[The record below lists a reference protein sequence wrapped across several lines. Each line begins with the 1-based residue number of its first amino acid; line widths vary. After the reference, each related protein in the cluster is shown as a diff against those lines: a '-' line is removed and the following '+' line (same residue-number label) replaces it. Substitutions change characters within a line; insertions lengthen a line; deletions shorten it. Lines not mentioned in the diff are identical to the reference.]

1 MSQFSKFT
9 KPAKV
14 DENLVYQQ
22 PIKYKKIN
30 PDARFGMNIAIIAP
44 GTFGKTLT
52 SVAFG
57 FFNSKYVSKLDKE
70 KFPYSIQLLKQGYMP
85 EVERIVI
92 HDIDNGYEKA
102 MSRGSFKTILSPLIP
117 ILDFV
122 EFDIPERDVEVE
134 KGKTKSVRVYDLLK
148 AKREVE
154 DAAKEAV
161 KDFGPE
167 VLWVVDSLSEYYQV
181 LDSMFSVVYEAVYDK
196 EVGSRVENQR
206 DWQIRNAW
214 WTEYMKRK
222 RKYKGWQVDTVKAI
236 PIPKQWI
243 KTKKVDRSAD
253 PFNIKWAEGSGGNA
267 FNLDQVYRL
276 YQDADGIPYFNLV
289 DGRHK
294 SKIAQEN
301 MEIYYEYDKRTVAFF
316 MIEHIAKYIIEGSE
330 IPEEELW

>member
-9 KPAKV
+9 KPTPAEDKTFAHPV
-14 DENLVYQQ
+14 R
-22 PIKYKKIN
+22 YKKIN
-30 PDARFGMNIAIIAP
+30 VDKRFGMNLAIIAP
-44 GTFGKTLT
+44 ATFGKTLT
-52 SVAFG
+52 ATAFG
-57 FFNSKYVSKLDKE
+57 YFNSKYISKLDKE
-70 KFPYSIQLLKQGYMP
+70 KFPYSIRLLKEGHMP
-85 EVERIVI
+85 EVERIVL
-92 HDIDNGYEKA
+92 HDLDNGYEKA
-102 MSRGSFKTILSPLIP
+102 MSRGNFKTILAPLIP
-117 ILDFV
+117 IIDVV

-134 KGKTKSVRVYDLLK
+134 KGKTKSVRVYELLK

-167 VLWVVDSLSEYYQV
+167 VLWVIDSMSEYYQV
-181 LDSMFSVVYEAVYDK
+181 LDSMFSIVYEAVYDK

-267 FNLDQVYRL
+267 FNLDQVYRGFIN
-276 YQDADGIPYFNLV
+276 ANLC
-289 DGRHK
+289 
-294 SKIAQEN
+294 I
-301 MEIYYEYDKRTVAFF
+301 
-316 MIEHIAKYIIEGSE
+316 
-330 IPEEELW
+330 